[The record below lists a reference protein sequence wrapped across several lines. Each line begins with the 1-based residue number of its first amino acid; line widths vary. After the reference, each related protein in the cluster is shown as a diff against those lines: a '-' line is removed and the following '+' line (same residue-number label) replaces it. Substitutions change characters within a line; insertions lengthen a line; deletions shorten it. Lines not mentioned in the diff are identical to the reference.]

1 MHNVVFQLQD
11 PSGHWDLGLVC
22 LQLRSLQD
30 ARAQGLLGKRRQL
43 GCMGSASTV
52 LKSPRAPGC
61 PQSWLEPQ
69 GRRTRCS
76 ASASFENA
84 LSQGSCP
91 GRRSQNALLG
101 ISLTPPSTSTS
112 SCLQEAPSR
121 GDTAAGQAAL
131 CPATRWGR
139 GQWAGN
145 PPPCWGRGGEAAFS
159 GGCGEQEAQIT
170 PTHGHQPRPAVK
182 LPAMPPGR
190 SIGME
195 GAGHQRCPSCELRE
209 EGAGLP
215 PGQDGRGRG

>member
-69 GRRTRCS
+69 GRPTRCWG
-76 ASASFENA
+76 SASFQNA

-101 ISLTPPSTSTS
+101 ISLAAPSTSTS

-145 PPPCWGRGGEAAFS
+145 RPPAGVGVGRQHFLEAMGS
-159 GGCGEQEAQIT
+159 
-170 PTHGHQPRPAVK
+170 RKLK
-182 LPAMPPGR
+182 LPPHMDISPV
-190 SIGME
+190 
-195 GAGHQRCPSCELRE
+195 QL
-209 EGAGLP
+209 
-215 PGQDGRGRG
+215 